1 MHITLI
7 AGARPNF
14 MKIAP
19 LIHAIQAAQQ
29 QGKNVQFRLVHT
41 GQHYDKNMS
50 DTFFEELGIPTPD
63 VNLGCGGG
71 TQAEQTAHIMVEF
84 EKDLLA
90 HPTDIVLVVGD
101 VTSTMACSIVAKKLN
116 TKVCHVEAGIRSW
129 DLTMPEEINRMV
141 TDSLADYMF
150 TTSEVA
156 NENLQR
162 LGAILMENKNKENT
176 HSTSLNGLECN
187 QPQTLSSE
195 LAASVTANTPNPLS
209 QEQPVEC
216 SQKQTKTILQRVW
229 FVGNVM
235 IDTLLANRAR
245 FRKPQV
251 WDELGLHEKEYIV
264 MTMHRPANVDE
275 ENHLRS
281 LMEQIIT
288 NVYGLPIIFP
298 IHPRTAKIFYNLW
311 GDEEAL
317 TKRFPNLHIVEPM
330 GYLEFN
336 YLVERAKAV
345 VTDSGGIT
353 EETTV
358 MGVPCITLR
367 DNTERPETCTIGT
380 NELIGTDPAAIKP
393 ALDILFAGQ
402 WKKGAIPSLWDGHTA
417 ERIIEILAGLE

>member
-1 MHITLI
+1 MKITLI

-14 MKIAP
+14 MKIAA
-19 LIHAIQAAQQ
+19 LIHAIQTAQQ

-50 DTFFEELGIPTPD
+50 DTFFEELGIPAPD

-71 TQAEQTAHIMVEF
+71 TQAEQTAHIMVAF
-84 EKDLLA
+84 EKELLE
-90 HPTDIVLVVGD
+90 HPTDVVLGVGD

-156 NENLQR
+156 NRNLVRQ
-162 LGAILMENKNKENT
+162 GAVLMNDGMSEAKP
-176 HSTSLNGLECN
+176 LNDANGVLPEDKYAYERV
-187 QPQTLSSE
+187 PQ
-195 LAASVTANTPNPLS
+195 
-209 QEQPVEC
+209 
-216 SQKQTKTILQRVW
+216 KVW
-229 FVGNVM
+229 HVGNVM

-245 FRKPQV
+245 FRKPEV
-251 WDELGLHEKEYIV
+251 WDELGLKDKEFVV

-275 ENHLRS
+275 ENHLRAM
-281 LMEQIIT
+281 MEQIID
-288 NVYGLPIIFP
+288 NVHGLPVIFP
-298 IHPRTAKIFYNLW
+298 IHPRTAKLFYGLW
-311 GDEEAL
+311 GNEAEL
-317 TKRFPNLHIVEPM
+317 AKRFPNLHIVEPL

-367 DNTERPETCTIGT
+367 DNTERPETCTVGT
-380 NELIGTDPAAIKP
+380 NELIGTKPEAIKP
-393 ALDILFAGQ
+393 ALDKLFAGE
-402 WKKGAIPSLWDGHTA
+402 WKKGAIPELWDGHAA
-417 ERIIEILAGLE
+417 ERIIKILSDL